1 MMIKK
6 KRKTMIDNASLR
18 FPGGSKM
25 IVGDKDIYYVCCAL
39 IAAYQGAEKI
49 PQKKRVPF
57 LVDCMSHWADLLQCE
72 DEWMQKLEQF
82 NREVL

>member
-1 MMIKK
+1 MKVKK
-6 KRKTMIDNASLR
+6 NKVTVDNASLC

-39 IAAYQGAEKI
+39 IAAYQGAEKV

-57 LVDCMSHWADLLQCE
+57 LVDCMSHWAELLQREERWME
-72 DEWMQKLEQF
+72 DVEKF
-82 NREVL
+82 NAL

>member
-1 MMIKK
+1 M
-6 KRKTMIDNASLR
+6 KRKKDKKMIDNASLR

-39 IAAYQGAEKI
+39 LAAYQGAEKI

-57 LVDCMSHWADLLQCE
+57 MVDCMSHWAELLQRE
-72 DEWMQKLEQF
+72 GDWMQRLEDY
-82 NREVL
+82 NK

>member
-1 MMIKK
+1 M
-6 KRKTMIDNASLR
+6 KRKKDKKTIDNASLR

-39 IAAYQGAEKI
+39 MAAYQGAEKI

-57 LVDCMSHWADLLQCE
+57 LVDCMSHWAELLQREERWME
-72 DEWMQKLEQF
+72 DVERINAL
-82 NREVL
+82 

>member
-1 MMIKK
+1 MKIRKK
-6 KRKTMIDNASLR
+6 QKTMIDNASLR

-39 IAAYQGAEKI
+39 LAAYQGAEMI

-57 LVDCMSHWADLLQCE
+57 LVDCMSHWAELLQREERWME
-72 DEWMQKLEQF
+72 DVERF
-82 NREVL
+82 NSL